1 MLNNI
6 TRFILFLAY
15 LFLMCKFCKAKDT
28 RLMVAISLV
37 ALFLIY
43 KGPLS
48 LIEGQSGMLEGTE
61 AEMREQ
67 LFPENPKEMDLVHNH
82 HATVKLRGIG
92 SGYSSTGWSKLPSR
106 APLNPRPP
114 PLPPPPS
121 KPTPPRPP
129 PPTVSTPPP
138 VRQPPVR
145 PPPVRPP
152 PVRPPQ
158 AEMEV
163 MRARIFP
170 ENPKETNLVHNH
182 HATVKLR
189 SVGAGYSSGH

>member
-1 MLNNI
+1 ME
-6 TRFILFLAY
+6 
-15 LFLMCKFCKAKDT
+15 
-28 RLMVAISLV
+28 V
-37 ALFLIY
+37 
-43 KGPLS
+43 
-48 LIEGQSGMLEGTE
+48 
-61 AEMREQ
+61 MREQ

-82 HATVKLRGIG
+82 HAIVKLRSIG
-92 SGYSSTGWSKLPSR
+92 SGYSSITTDPHGASSLP
-106 APLNPRPP
+106 PLNPRPP

-170 ENPKETNLVHNH
+170 ENPKETNLVHEIRQ
-182 HATVKLR
+182 AASTAQGSPVPDSLSPAAVAEIRRAEKRAQRL
-189 SVGAGYSSGH
+189 SSDLALKSELSRWR